1 MRGVV
6 LVVLLLVAV
15 ASCGRNQPESGY
27 TLPIGT
33 MVAPPPNTTPMNDPA
48 LTAAAEVVQPLLERK
63 FANTYAGLEMRNDV
77 PMMVVYRK
85 PDPKLDAEVRE
96 VAPGVRIEFR
106 DARYTRIEMGE
117 YVKRVVNDTEYWRG
131 RGISIVSAGPAVD
144 GSGVEVGVVAPPPGN
159 FARYLDEHY
168 PAMSFTLRVSGQ
180 VVPAPYTGSIPVFPT
195 K

>member
-6 LVVLLLVAV
+6 LLVLLLLAV
-15 ASCGRNQPESGY
+15 ASCGRNQPESGH
-27 TLPIGT
+27 TLPYLT
-33 MVAPPPNTTPMNDPA
+33 TVTPPPNTTPMNDPA
-48 LTAAAEVVQPLLERK
+48 LMAAAEVVQPLLERK
-63 FANTYAGLEMRNDV
+63 FADTYAGLEMRNDV

-85 PDPKLDAEVRE
+85 PDPSLDAEVRKI
-96 VAPGVRIEFR
+96 APGVRIEFR

-131 RGISIVSAGPAVD
+131 RGISIVSAGPEVD
-144 GSGVEVGVVAPPPGN
+144 GSGVEVGVVAAPPGN

-168 PAMSFTLRVSGQ
+168 PAMSFKLRVSGK
-180 VVPAPYTGSIPVFPT
+180 VVPAPYTGSIPVFPS